1 MEESPVQD
9 VIDALGALRTTGA
22 QPDAGTEQLA
32 ADLVRGHRAL
42 NRRRRLRIVG
52 AGLTAAVAAAGLTAA
67 VSGPFGGSAPS
78 VAAPRTSAV
87 RASSAPV
94 TGTPRTGS
102 PQTGSPQSSV
112 AAGSLQLA
120 AYTGAQPAGFKVA
133 TLPKGWKVRSV
144 SQYDFVAVPPGTP
157 ERTMP
162 QGAVYLADGIA
173 VSLQGASRFSAG
185 ESLKKVSVRGR
196 TGQLGFTG
204 DKQAKWLIFPSEEGQ
219 KVLIQVPVEL
229 GLTDSQIVRFA
240 QGVSATGDAKPTGG

>member
-1 MEESPVQD
+1 MQD
-9 VIDALGALRTTGA
+9 VIDALATLRTTGV

-32 ADLVRGHRAL
+32 ADLARGHRAL
-42 NRRRRLRIVG
+42 NRRRSLRIAG
-52 AGLTAAVAAAGLTAA
+52 AGLTAAVAAACLTAA
-67 VSGPFGGSAPS
+67 VSGPFGGSTPG
-78 VAAPRTSAV
+78 VAARHTSP
-87 RASSAPV
+87 APV
-94 TGTPRTGS
+94 SRAARSGA
-102 PQTGSPQSSV
+102 PQSPVPS
-112 AAGSLQLA
+112 GSLQLA
-120 AYTGAQPAGFKVA
+120 AYTGAQPAGFRVT
-133 TLPKGWKVRSV
+133 TLPAGWKVRSV

-196 TGQLGFTG
+196 TGRLGLTA
-204 DKQAKWLIFPSEEGQ
+204 DKTAKWLIFPSTAGR

-229 GLTDSQIVRFA
+229 GLTDAQIVRFA